1 MYVAVVPNRG
11 SPPAILL
18 RESYREAGKTK
29 NRTLANLSRWPAERI
44 EQLRAVLRGAK
55 LLPAAEAVEIVR
67 ALPHGHVLAALDTA
81 RHIALDTVLPRRAPQ
96 RRRDLALA
104 LIVARLL
111 EPAAKLATAR
121 MLDPATA
128 SHSLGEMLGLGKVAA
143 KEVYAALDW
152 LGREQPF
159 IEATLARRHLKEGA
173 LLLYDVTSTYLEGRC
188 CELAQ
193 HGYSRDHRGDRP
205 QIVIGLMCAADGCP
219 VAVEVFEGNTADPV
233 TLAAQIDKLRQRFKL
248 QRVVMVGDRGVL
260 TSARIEQTLRPAGLD
275 WITALRAP
283 AIKQLAAAGGPLQ
296 PSLFDDRDMAEITSL
311 DYPGER
317 LVVCKNP
324 LLAEERAR
332 KRAELLAAT
341 EKELARIAA
350 RVQRARSPLH
360 GAAAIG
366 QAVGAVLGR
375 RHMAKHFHIGIT
387 DDTFSFAQDPLS
399 IAAEAALDGIYVV
412 RTNLPAEHSDK
423 VLAVLH
429 PPSAAHA
436 RIMEKAGCE
445 ALFVSTGGVVG
456 AYTGLADVGTATMT
470 ECVTIAGWIADSISI
485 PVIMDG
491 DTGHGGIMAV
501 RRMVRECIRAGIA
514 GIRIDDQPIESK
526 RKTQSAGVEV
536 VPLDQ
541 AIARYRAAVDMKNEL
556 DPNFVVMAQCY
567 ARDASDGTLEDT
579 IARLLAYRDEAG
591 VDWVQFESPHS
602 VDEIRAARAA
612 VTWPFSFMKGKLGRY
627 LDLDEHL
634 ALGVTIAWY
643 PGFTHHVTWAVL
655 WDFMTAFQSGG
666 VKAWDAFV
674 ESRRDRPY
682 PLPEVPDDGEGSE
695 KQRVLEKR
703 YFSSGDRRR

>member
-44 EQLRAVLRGAK
+44 EQLRAVLRGDK
-55 LLPAAEAVEIVR
+55 LLPAAEAIEIVR
-67 ALPHGHVLAALDTA
+67 ALPHGHVLAALGTA
-81 RHIALDTVLPRRAPQ
+81 RRIALDAVLPRRAPP

-111 EPAAKLATAR
+111 VPAAKLATAR

-143 KEVYAALDW
+143 KVAAKEVYAALDW

-159 IEATLARRHLKEGA
+159 IEARLARRHLKDGA

-205 QIVIGLMCAADGCP
+205 QIVIGLMCGGDGCP
-219 VAVEVFEGNTADPV
+219 VAVEVFEGNTADPL
-233 TLAAQIDKLRQRFKL
+233 TLAAQIDKLKQRFKL
-248 QRVVMVGDRGVL
+248 QRVVMVGDRGLL

-296 PSLFDDRDMAEITSL
+296 PSLFDHRDMAEITSP

-341 EKELARIAA
+341 EKDLARIAA
-350 RVQRARSPLH
+350 RVRRARRPLR

-375 RHMAKHFHIGIT
+375 RHMAKHFQISIT
-387 DDTFSFAQDPLS
+387 DDTFSFAQTPLS

-412 RTNLPAEHSDK
+412 RTNLPTEHSD
-423 VLAVLH
+423 
-429 PPSAAHA
+429 AAA
-436 RIMEKAGCE
+436 TVR
-445 ALFVSTGGVVG
+445 
-456 AYTGLADVGTATMT
+456 AYKSL
-470 ECVTIAGWIADSISI
+470 S
-485 PVIMDG
+485 
-491 DTGHGGIMAV
+491 
-501 RRMVRECIRAGIA
+501 
-514 GIRIDDQPIESK
+514 
-526 RKTQSAGVEV
+526 GVEHAFRSLKTV
-536 VPLDQ
+536 DLELRPVFHWTAP
-541 AIARYRAAVDMKNEL
+541 RVRAHVLLCM
-556 DPNFVVMAQCY
+556 
-567 ARDASDGTLEDT
+567 
-579 IARLLAYRDEAG
+579 LAYYLQWHMRRRLAPMLFDEP
-591 VDWVQFESPHS
+591 DP
-602 VDEIRAARAA
+602 AAREAQRTSPVAKAEPSPAA
-612 VTWPFSFMKGKLGRY
+612 QRKAAGKRTEPADGEPLPVHSFHTLLGDLATLTRNVVRLGRDRLTAILATPTCTQHRA
-627 LDLDEHL
+627 LDL
-634 ALGVTIAWY
+634 LGVT
-643 PGFTHHVTWAVL
+643 L
-655 WDFMTAFQSGG
+655 TA
-666 VKAWDAFV
+666 
-674 ESRRDRPY
+674 
-682 PLPEVPDDGEGSE
+682 
-695 KQRVLEKR
+695 
-703 YFSSGDRRR
+703 

>member
-1 MYVAVVPNRG
+1 MYGAVIPNRG

-18 RESYREAGKTK
+18 RESYREAGKTR
-29 NRTLANLSRWPAERI
+29 NRTLANLSRWPAEGL
-44 EQLRAVLRGAK
+44 EQLRPLLRGDH
-55 LLPAAEAVEIVR
+55 LLPAPEAVEIVR
-67 ALPHGHVLAALDTA
+67 ALPHGHVLAALGTA
-81 RHIALDTVLPRRAPQ
+81 RRIALEGVLPRRAPQ

-111 EPAAKLATAR
+111 DPAAKLATAR

-128 SHSLGEMLGLGKVAA
+128 CHSLGEMLELGKVTA
-143 KEVYAALDW
+143 KEIYAALDW

-159 IEATLARRHLKEGA
+159 IEATLARRHLKNGA

-193 HGYSRDHRGDRP
+193 HGYSRDHRRDRP

-219 VAVEVFEGNTADPV
+219 VAVEVFEGNTADPL

-296 PSLFDDRDMAEITSL
+296 PSLFDDRDMAEITSP

-324 LLAEERAR
+324 LMADERAR

-387 DDTFSFAQDPLS
+387 DDPFSFAQNPLS
-399 IAAEAALDGIYVV
+399 IAAEAARDG
-412 RTNLPAEHSDK
+412 R
-423 VLAVLH
+423 
-429 PPSAAHA
+429 
-436 RIMEKAGCE
+436 
-445 ALFVSTGGVVG
+445 
-456 AYTGLADVGTATMT
+456 
-470 ECVTIAGWIADSISI
+470 
-485 PVIMDG
+485 
-491 DTGHGGIMAV
+491 
-501 RRMVRECIRAGIA
+501 
-514 GIRIDDQPIESK
+514 
-526 RKTQSAGVEV
+526 
-536 VPLDQ
+536 
-541 AIARYRAAVDMKNEL
+541 
-556 DPNFVVMAQCY
+556 
-567 ARDASDGTLEDT
+567 
-579 IARLLAYRDEAG
+579 
-591 VDWVQFESPHS
+591 
-602 VDEIRAARAA
+602 
-612 VTWPFSFMKGKLGRY
+612 
-627 LDLDEHL
+627 
-634 ALGVTIAWY
+634 
-643 PGFTHHVTWAVL
+643 
-655 WDFMTAFQSGG
+655 
-666 VKAWDAFV
+666 
-674 ESRRDRPY
+674 
-682 PLPEVPDDGEGSE
+682 
-695 KQRVLEKR
+695 
-703 YFSSGDRRR
+703 